1 MAQLNMV
8 EALNLALKQ
17 EMARDKNVIVIGEDV
32 GKDGGVF
39 RVTEGLLEK
48 FGDSRV
54 FDTPLAESGIVGSA
68 IGLAVNGF
76 KPVAEIQ
83 FDGFTYP
90 AYDQIISHLARIRTR
105 SRGRFSCPVVIRFPF
120 SGGIHAPEHHSESPE
135 ALYVHIPGIKVVIP
149 SSPSDA
155 KGLLVAAIRDED
167 PVIFMEPKKI
177 YRSIKEEVQENEYVV
192 PLGKARIIVEGSQ
205 VTLISWGAMV
215 VKCIEAVNELAKKG
229 VSVELIDLRTLSP
242 LDKEAIVNSVKK
254 TGRCVVVQEAPRTC
268 GFGAEIVALINENAF
283 LNLQAPILRVTG
295 FDTPMPLYKLEE
307 YYLPNSA
314 RIIEGVNKV
323 MNF

>member
-90 AYDQIISHLARIRTR
+90 AFDQIISHLARIRTR